1 MWAMP
6 AFMARAQAS
15 TSGTKMKFWR
25 NLMPTIAHAGDQAVI
40 HHLERFDALVER
52 LPR

>member
-1 MWAMP
+1 MWVMP

-25 NLMPTIAHAGDQAVI
+25 NLTPTIAMPAIKPKSMTSSAFTP
-40 HHLERFDALVER
+40 ESSS
-52 LPR
+52 